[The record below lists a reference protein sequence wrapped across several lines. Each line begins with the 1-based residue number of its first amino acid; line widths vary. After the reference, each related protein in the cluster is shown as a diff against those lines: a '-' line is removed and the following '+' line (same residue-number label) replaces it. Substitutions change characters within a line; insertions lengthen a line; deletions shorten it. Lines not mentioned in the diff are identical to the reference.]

1 MFAGSLRSSARMS
14 EKVLLLSEGHTLPS
28 LPYEYDAL
36 EPFIDAETMRIHHGK
51 HHKGYVDKLNQAL
64 KENKSE
70 GLTLEEIF
78 AQINKFPSAI
88 RNNAGGHYNH
98 TLFWESMQ
106 GVPKPDPRMPV
117 SRNVPDGEIA
127 KEIEKRFG
135 SYNSFEE
142 EFGSAAKG
150 VFGSGWCWLILDG
163 ENKLEIVTTPNQ
175 DNPLMS
181 DFKFPG
187 KPLLGLDVWEHAYYL
202 KYQNKR
208 TDYIQGWFSLIN
220 WKKVN
225 SRLKK
230 FRK

>member
-1 MFAGSLRSSARMS
+1 MKSRRKFIFQSIAGVTGLMFAGSLRSSARMS

-106 GVPKPDPRMPV
+106 GVPQTRSPYA
-117 SRNVPDGEIA
+117 G
-127 KEIEKRFG
+127 
-135 SYNSFEE
+135 
-142 EFGSAAKG
+142 
-150 VFGSGWCWLILDG
+150 
-163 ENKLEIVTTPNQ
+163 
-175 DNPLMS
+175 
-181 DFKFPG
+181 
-187 KPLLGLDVWEHAYYL
+187 
-202 KYQNKR
+202 
-208 TDYIQGWFSLIN
+208 IQKCS
-220 WKKVN
+220 
-225 SRLKK
+225 
-230 FRK
+230 